1 VRVQL
6 RRSLLVLLAA
16 AAALAAPVSA
26 DEIEDQGLTYNFR
39 NFEDSDHIH
48 VVSHFGRYRLG
59 LSGGARFFLQL
70 DHETVTV
77 PGITAQ
83 PGTQAAVDAITTASR
98 PISGTS
104 DPYRDYSKT
113 RNEVQAEL
121 GNARV
126 KGGYYVSKESDYFA
140 QQVRTAYNRDFLD
153 RNLNLAVGT
162 SYGWDRI
169 DPLQDDDTSTG
180 PASRTTWS
188 GNAAATQVLSPTF
201 TIRYGGEVNLVHG
214 LQHNPYRNVY
224 AGGTRVPE
232 RTPGERLRQEAFIK
246 ASKYLLNRSS
256 LKATY
261 QLYHDDWGIT
271 AHTITG
277 QLNQYVTEKVIV
289 HYQYRF
295 HTQSAAYFWRSEYDD
310 VNGIDG
316 YRTGDYR
323 LEAMKAHLFG
333 AGIDFNLGAV
343 SDRSNVLR
351 RLELQI
357 DYQRYFN
364 SNNFSAN
371 ILESGLVYAF

>member
-6 RRSLLVLLAA
+6 TRPLLGIVAA
-16 AAALAAPVSA
+16 AVLAAPVSA
-26 DEIEDQGLTYNFR
+26 GEVEDQGLTYNFR
-39 NFEDSDHIH
+39 NFADSDHIH

-59 LSGGARFFLQL
+59 LAGGATFFLQL

-77 PGITAQ
+77 PGISAQ
-83 PGTQAAVDAITTASR
+83 PGSQAAVDAITSASR
-98 PISGTS
+98 PISGAG
-104 DPYRDYSKT
+104 DPYRDYTKT
-113 RNEVQAEL
+113 RNEVQAEI
-121 GNARV
+121 GNERV
-126 KGGYYVSKESDYFA
+126 TGGYYVSKESDYFA
-140 QQVRTAYNRDFLD
+140 QQVRGGVNRDFLD

-180 PASRTTWS
+180 PASRTTLS
-188 GNAAATQVLSPTF
+188 GNAAATQIVTPTLSVRF
-201 TIRYGGEVNLVHG
+201 GGELNLVRG

-232 RTPGERLRQEAFIK
+232 RHPDERLRQEAFVK
-246 ASKYLLNRSS
+246 VSQYLLNRSS

-261 QLYHDDWGIT
+261 QLYHDDWGVS
-271 AHTITG
+271 AHTVTG
-277 QLNQYVTEKVIV
+277 QLNQYVTDKVIV
-289 HYQYRF
+289 RYKYRF
-295 HTQSAAYFWRSEYDD
+295 HTQSAAYFHRSEYDD
-310 VNGIDG
+310 VSGFDG

-333 AGIDFNLGAV
+333 AGIDVNLGAV

-357 DYQRYFN
+357 DYERYFN